1 MPQLFKSV
9 WVVIFACWLTACG
22 DPLDAK
28 IDNQIQFVDM
38 QLKKLEQ
45 AINKQQIRN
54 ANLIKEYAQQ
64 VSQAKPQLQSIANE
78 LAKDATTQGPLY
90 QSLNSRYQEAAKY
103 ADLFASK
110 EERLAELQ
118 NLYQAADTTLFND
131 ALSDPLNVLADMSD
145 GLLPRVNAVSRAA
158 SLQANQAQDFGDGS
172 QLIGNPAYGQWST
185 GSNGMSFWEWYGMYA
200 LISNLTDRRVYYN
213 DWAGRRDYSY
223 YNDYGRYRYSS
234 PKQMRTQST
243 IESRAQKSFKGGQ
256 FKSAYAKPKVGAT
269 SISTSSRTAQNAAN
283 KFTSAYAKP
292 KSTFSNSSSQS
303 QNKKSTFGQSSF
315 RSSSSG
321 FSRGG
326 FGGK

>member
-1 MPQLFKSV
+1 MPQIFKSI
-9 WVVIFACWLTACG
+9 WVVIFVLGLTACG

-28 IDNQIQFVDM
+28 IENQIQFVDM
-38 QLKKLEQ
+38 QLKKLSQ
-45 AINKQQIRN
+45 SIDNQQIRN
-54 ANLIKEYAQQ
+54 ANLIKEYAQHL
-64 VSQAKPQLQSIANE
+64 SQAKPDLQRIVDE
-78 LAKDATTQGPLY
+78 LAKDATTSGPLY
-90 QSLNSRYQEAAKY
+90 QSLLNRYQSAAKY
-103 ADLFASK
+103 PDLFTSK

-145 GLLPRVNAVSRAA
+145 GALPRVNAVSRAA
-158 SLQANQAQDFGDGS
+158 SIEANQATDFGDGS

-200 LISNLTDRRVYYN
+200 LISNLTDRRVHYH

-223 YNDYGRYRYSS
+223 YHDYGRYRYSS
-234 PKQMRTQST
+234 PKQLRTQYT
-243 IESRAQKSFKGGQ
+243 VESRAKKSFKGGQ
-256 FKSAYAKPKVGAT
+256 FKSAYAKPKVGA
-269 SISTSSRTAQNAAN
+269 SRISTASRTAQNASK
-283 KFTSAYAKP
+283 KFSSAYAKP
-292 KSTFSNSSSQS
+292 KSTFNSNYS
-303 QNKKSTFGQSSF
+303 QNKKSSFGQSSF